1 MLNKQNYKIRTGTK
15 KNLHN
20 LFLGS
25 SFNDSSSLSRNYKMQ
40 KQKIYKT
47 RNVSLTN
54 HNLSYLSQEQT
65 KLYSTSKYSITN
77 KHSLNNSILKR
88 IKQLI

>member
-1 MLNKQNYKIRTGTK
+1 MLKNKKFLFFCYLYNLKKMINKQNYKIK
-15 KNLHN
+15 KVTRNQLHN

-25 SFNDSSSLSRNYKMQ
+25 SFNNSSSLSRNYKMQ

-54 HNLSYLSQEQT
+54 HNLSFFSQEQ
-65 KLYSTSKYSITN
+65 K
-77 KHSLNNSILKR
+77 
-88 IKQLI
+88 